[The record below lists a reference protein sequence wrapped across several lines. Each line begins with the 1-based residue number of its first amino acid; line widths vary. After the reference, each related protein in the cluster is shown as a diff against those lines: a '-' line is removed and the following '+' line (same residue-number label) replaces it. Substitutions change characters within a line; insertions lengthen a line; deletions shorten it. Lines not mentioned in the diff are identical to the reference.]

1 MQHRS
6 LKSVSDFAAASGFTE
21 AQVRWWI
28 HQAEINGLARAGA
41 LVRIQRRVYIDA
53 ERFWQW
59 VDSGAAAGRKVAA

>member
-6 LKSVSDFAAASGFTE
+6 LKSVRDFAAASGFSE

-59 VDSGAAAGRKVAA
+59 VDSGAAAVRTVAA